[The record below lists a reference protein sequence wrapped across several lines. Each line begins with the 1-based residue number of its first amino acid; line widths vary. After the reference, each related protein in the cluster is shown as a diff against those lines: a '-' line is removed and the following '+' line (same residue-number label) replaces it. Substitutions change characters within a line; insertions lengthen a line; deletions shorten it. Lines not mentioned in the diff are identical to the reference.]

1 MRKEELLEALS
12 NPDEAERIYAV
23 EDVIALKLDDM
34 YPVLIEHMYRED
46 SRLVRELIVEGLKIL
61 EISEYFP
68 MISEFF
74 ESTDAY
80 IRNCAIEIFG
90 AKGED
95 AVAFLAS
102 IMDHENKEVRK
113 LILDSLVATSSK
125 YSIPALRAALR
136 DKAPNVMITA
146 IEYLGKIYDEESL
159 HDVMEIFETTDE
171 PMVRS
176 ACLETLIIM
185 GSDSSVDRVLTT
197 LGRKNMD
204 SFYKPCVLRL
214 VGEQGR
220 VRHLEFLLSFLN
232 NKNTMY
238 FRELSNGILK
248 IISRENIH
256 KLDEVHT
263 KFMLNNLKNLNGYA
277 EERLTF
283 LYIVSKL
290 DIPSKETLYEELAS
304 DENEDIA
311 LTAMEHLAEIN
322 RPRAEKLI
330 DKKIK
335 MASEEHKK
343 SLLALLD
350 SIKE

>member
-1 MRKEELLEALS
+1 VEKEVLLEALQ
-12 NPDEAERIYAV
+12 NTDEAERIYAV
-23 EDVIALKLDDM
+23 EDVIALKDASL
-34 YPVLIEHMYRED
+34 YPIIVSHMYKED
-46 SRLVRELIVEGLKIL
+46 SRLVRELIVEGLKVLDVYDLFGSIA
-61 EISEYFP
+61 EY
-68 MISEFF
+68 F

-80 IRNCAIEIFG
+80 VRNCAIEVFG
-90 AKGED
+90 SKGEE
-95 AVAFLAS
+95 AVAFLTS

-136 DKAPNVMITA
+136 DKSPNVMITA
-146 IEYLGKIYDEESL
+146 IEYLGKIYDEESVN
-159 HDVMEIFETTDE
+159 DVMEIFEKSAE

-176 ACLETLIIM
+176 ACLETLTIM
-185 GSDSSVDRVLTT
+185 GCPATVDRVLAI
-197 LGRKNMD
+197 LGRNNMD
-204 SFYKPCVLRL
+204 SFYKPSVIRL
-214 VGEQGR
+214 AGEKGGA
-220 VRHLEFLLSFLN
+220 RHLEFLLSFLN

-248 IISRENIH
+248 IISRENIL

-290 DIPSKETLYEELAS
+290 DISSKEALYEELAS

-311 LTAMEHLAEIN
+311 LTALEHLAEIN

-330 DKKIK
+330 EKKLK
-335 MASEEHKK
+335 LAGNENK
-343 SLLALLD
+343 SNLKALLD
-350 SIKE
+350 AIKE